1 MALRNL
7 GWFISCVLI
16 TLKLYSQVKISNI
29 DSVFLKVYNSEMNQC
44 KINKKNILF
53 ISNANCIGCVNYFTK
68 LYCNYQYL
76 ILLKDLSISDGRK
89 LIDLYKLQRKNVL
102 FTSINNINFL
112 KTELVNKPSPI
123 LLEIKKDYVNYYD
136 YDNLISI
143 TNDFSLNRKELRKEL
158 KVKDN
163 QNNK

>member
-1 MALRNL
+1 
-7 GWFISCVLI
+7 
-16 TLKLYSQVKISNI
+16 
-29 DSVFLKVYNSEMNQC
+29 
-44 KINKKNILF
+44 
-53 ISNANCIGCVNYFTK
+53 
-68 LYCNYQYL
+68 
-76 ILLKDLSISDGRK
+76 
-89 LIDLYKLQRKNVL
+89 LQRKNVL

>member
-1 MALRNL
+1 
-7 GWFISCVLI
+7 
-16 TLKLYSQVKISNI
+16 
-29 DSVFLKVYNSEMNQC
+29 
-44 KINKKNILF
+44 
-53 ISNANCIGCVNYFTK
+53 
-68 LYCNYQYL
+68 
-76 ILLKDLSISDGRK
+76 LLKDLSISDGRK